1 VLHVCGKRD
10 HAELQQRLDAL
21 GPPPHYHL
29 HDYVDDFADALVAAD
44 LAVTRAG
51 GGVFELAAAGL
62 PSVLVPYPYA
72 TGDHQAGNAR
82 WMAEGGAAVIVADA
96 QVTGLRLS
104 QEVGALLSSP
114 GRLRQMS
121 DAARRLA
128 RPDAA
133 DRVAEEVL
141 ALA

>member
-1 VLHVCGKRD
+1 
-10 HAELQQRLDAL
+10 
-21 GPPPHYHL
+21 
-29 HDYVDDFADALVAAD
+29 VDDFADALVAAD

-96 QVTGLRLS
+96 QLDGLRLS
-104 QEVGALLSSP
+104 REVGALLSSP
-114 GRLRQMS
+114 GRLRQMA

-128 RPDAA
+128 RPQAA
-133 DRVAEEVL
+133 EQVADGVL
-141 ALA
+141 ALL